1 MSKKIPVGVFILVL
15 IVAILATFMTTY
27 VLVSDVPGVPQQS
40 GSSEYTADQ
49 QKLIDKLVRIDNLF
63 NTNYIGQLDYD
74 KILDGI
80 LYGYAAGS
88 GDRYAQYMN
97 AEEYAAYNSTT
108 VAGDMVGI
116 GVNVVYDSIGGL
128 IEIVNITRN
137 SPAGESDL
145 MIGDLINTVEG
156 KSVAEVG
163 YTDAVNLMLGEEG
176 TKANFTVLR
185 GEDRSE
191 EISFSITRR
200 KIEQQSVFYH
210 LYEKDPTIG
219 IIRFDNFNGKV
230 EAQYKSA
237 ISELMSKGAD
247 KFVFDVRNNPG
258 GELMNICNIL
268 DTLLPDGP
276 IIRSV
281 DKYGVETQV
290 IFSDSE
296 YIDVPITVLTNENTA
311 SAAELFAC
319 ALQDYAAEGK
329 LKNVTLIGTTTFGK
343 GTMQSI
349 YNLNDGT
356 GFRVSVAT
364 YNPPYSDNYD
374 GVGVVP
380 DIIEELDE
388 SLQNKNFFKISD
400 EEDNQ
405 LQTAISILKNN

>member
-1 MSKKIPVGVFILVL
+1 MSKKIPVGVVLFIL
-15 IVAILATFMTTY
+15 IAAILATFMTTY
-27 VLVSDVPGVPQQS
+27 VLVSDVPGTSAES
-40 GSSEYTADQ
+40 GSSIYTEDQ
-49 QKLIDKLVRIDNLF
+49 QKLIDKLVRIDNLY
-63 NTNYIGQLDYD
+63 NANYIGQLNYD
-74 KILDGI
+74 DILDGI

-88 GDRYAQYMN
+88 GDRYSQYMN
-97 AEEYAAYNSTT
+97 EEEYEAYASTT

-116 GVNVVYDSIGGL
+116 GVNVVYDTVDGL

-137 SPAGESDL
+137 SPAGESEL

-156 KSVAEVG
+156 KSVVEIG
-163 YTDAVNLMLGEEG
+163 YNDAVNLMLGEEG
-176 TKANFTVLR
+176 TNANFTVLR
-185 GEDRSE
+185 GENRSE

-210 LYEKDPTIG
+210 VYENDPSIG
-219 IIRFDNFNGKV
+219 IIRIDNFNGKV
-230 EAQYKSA
+230 ETQYNTA
-237 ISELMSKGAD
+237 VSELMSMGVE

-276 IIRSV
+276 IIRSI
-281 DKYGVETQV
+281 DKNGIETQV

-296 YIDVPITVLTNENTA
+296 YIDVPIAVLINENTA

-319 ALQDYAAEGK
+319 ALQDYAKEGK
-329 LKNVTLIGTTTFGK
+329 LNNVTLIGTTTFGK

-356 GFRVSVAT
+356 GIRLSVAT

-374 GVGVVP
+374 GIGVIP

-405 LQTAISILKNN
+405 LQTAISVLKNN

>member
-15 IVAILATFMTTY
+15 IAAILATFMTTF
-27 VLVSDVPGVPQQS
+27 VLVRDVPGVPIQS
-40 GSSEYTADQ
+40 GSSNYTEDQ
-49 QKLIDKLVRIDNLF
+49 QKLIDKLVRIDNIF
-63 NTNYIGQLDYD
+63 SANYIGQLDYD
-74 KILDGI
+74 TILDGI

-97 AEEYAAYNSTT
+97 AEEYAAYASTT

-116 GVNVVYDSIGGL
+116 GVNVVYDTVGGL
-128 IEIVNITRN
+128 IEVVNITRN
-137 SPAGESDL
+137 SPAAESEL
-145 MIGDLINTVEG
+145 RIGDLINTVEG
-156 KSVAEVG
+156 KSVVEIG

-219 IIRFDNFNGKV
+219 IIRIDNFNGKV
-230 EAQYKSA
+230 EAQYKAA
-237 ISELMSKGAD
+237 IEELMSNGAE

-281 DKYGVETQV
+281 DKNGIETQV

-296 YIDVPITVLTNENTA
+296 YLDIPIAVLINENTA

-356 GFRVSVAT
+356 GLRVSVAT

-374 GVGVVP
+374 GIGVVP
-380 DIIEELDE
+380 DITEELDE